1 MNRSPRTKNGTNFID
16 SNNRYCTKSFGK
28 MNSLLTISE
37 NYFWTISFPATFSQ
51 IALIQRT
58 AVGEQIT
65 SPLGKNELK
74 TEPDA
79 NS

>member
-1 MNRSPRTKNGTNFID
+1 MYQFIWQED
-16 SNNRYCTKSFGK
+16 ELIS
-28 MNSLLTISE
+28 TISE
-37 NYFWTISFPATFSQ
+37 NCFWTVSFSATFSQ
-51 IALIQRT
+51 IALIQGT
-58 AVGEQIT
+58 AVGEQII

>member
-1 MNRSPRTKNGTNFID
+1 MLYQFIWQDDELTSVISKN
-16 SNNRYCTKSFGK
+16 C
-28 MNSLLTISE
+28 
-37 NYFWTISFPATFSQ
+37 FWTISFSVTFSQ
-51 IALIQRT
+51 IAVIQGT
-58 AVGEQIT
+58 AVGEQVT